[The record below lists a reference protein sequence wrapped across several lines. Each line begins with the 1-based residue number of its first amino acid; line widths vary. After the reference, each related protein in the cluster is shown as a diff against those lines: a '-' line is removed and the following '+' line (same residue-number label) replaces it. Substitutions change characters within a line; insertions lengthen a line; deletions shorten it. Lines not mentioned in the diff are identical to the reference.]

1 MEVGEG
7 NRLKRAGIG
16 FGSGAMSMDLQVGIS
31 DLASPD
37 PRGAFVVSGTAK
49 FVLQKSAS
57 ERDINKTAEQFV
69 KIRTTDQLMST
80 RSPMDGSF
88 YKLL

>member
-1 MEVGEG
+1 
-7 NRLKRAGIG
+7 
-16 FGSGAMSMDLQVGIS
+16 MDLQVGIS

-80 RSPMDGSF
+80 NRQWTEVSISF
-88 YKLL
+88 YKPSFM